1 MTRFK
6 SYDPSMGITQ
16 DQYSQQIAQ
25 ANEQLYGLSSL
36 SGGQFSDQGLNR
48 PRIPSFDDRGGYVD
62 WRRDEPWINKETGE
76 PWKSKGRGDMPPG
89 SRAGPT
95 DAPEPWPD
103 DPRLAEYEKGPKHQ
117 VGGFPVTNGASL
129 PPPGWP
135 RPKVMPTPNPPVM
148 EPPPPIASPPPPD
161 IKPLLPPELL
171 PDKTPEY
178 SGQPRPTLINPILPG
193 PLQLPTGQQSSGLT
207 YSRGAAVKPP
217 SLRLKHGG
225 SLTSRVSHLLRILS

>member
-1 MTRFK
+1 M
-6 SYDPSMGITQ
+6 
-16 DQYSQQIAQ
+16 A
-25 ANEQLYGLSSL
+25 
-36 SGGQFSDQGLNR
+36 
-48 PRIPSFDDRGGYVD
+48 
-62 WRRDEPWINKETGE
+62 
-76 PWKSKGRGDMPPG
+76 
-89 SRAGPT
+89 
-95 DAPEPWPD
+95 D
-103 DPRLAEYEKGPKHQ
+103 DPRLAEYEQGPKHQ